1 MTRSIFTLLI
11 ALSVTGSAF
20 AQQAPDWPPASDTAD
35 APVSPVAPAVPDEAE
50 VKGPPELTCTPYC
63 VEDACMVGDGC
74 GGTCG
79 CAEGGSC
86 VDGLCTAPA
95 SAAEAAA
102 ESLGSQIFDRVLIQ
116 LNWGDDN
123 LLLGSGETR
132 ENSPDPN
139 FSRCARTQIDG
150 LTGKDC
156 SQGTSR
162 LGLYKA
168 VDIGDGFS
176 AAGALVL
183 GLGVVTDPESS
194 KAGNVSLYDLGS
206 YLRLDKAFTET
217 SSMQLEMYP
226 VDARPMKL
234 GFHPDIEWGTKDEF
248 PENFRRGAAPGLKLG
263 FKAGG
268 FYAFAGA
275 KTALIKTP
283 LEIEL
288 SSDIGNRILFSTR
301 TFYGALGGLGLD
313 LPDLGLSIEAN
324 GGFFHKGTLTKE
336 GVLGKD
342 IFSGGGSLRLG
353 YRQGLPIGLR
363 IDSSLYQRTVAGAQS
378 VEKEVYDGSFAMAA
392 TAEGTLQVQNLS
404 DFELPGSTDLEWAYA
419 SHVGLKFKVSDLR
432 LHAEARMRS
441 LTHITAQ
448 VPGFFPYTTIPENA
462 ETVPELQGLI
472 SVDYRM
478 DNVTL
483 AVTGGVRMPA
493 TYRGLAPTGAG
504 EDAASAGIRTVVVS
518 EADAGGWYILPAGI
532 DAQLVGWGEL
542 GLKWHPAPEFALMG
556 ELLYGHDGNR
566 TQVERDSS
574 GHAIRVFTQPHIL
587 GINLLGQ
594 FLF

>member
-1 MTRSIFTLLI
+1 MTRWLFVLL
-11 ALSVTGSAF
+11 ALLGLQGTSF
-20 AQQAPDWPPASDTAD
+20 AQSVDTPAEVPVDTPAEVPVDTPAEVLEAEPDVAPTSEATPPPA
-35 APVSPVAPAVPDEAE
+35 PIE
-50 VKGPPELTCTPYC
+50 VLSEKGEVT
-63 VEDACMVGDGC
+63 E
-74 GGTCG
+74 
-79 CAEGGSC
+79 S
-86 VDGLCTAPA
+86 A
-95 SAAEAAA
+95 S
-102 ESLGSQIFDRVLIQ
+102 ESSEPHWSSQLFDRVLIQ

-132 ENSPDPN
+132 ESSPDPN
-139 FSRCARTQIDG
+139 FSRCARTQVDG
-150 LTGKDC
+150 VTGKDC

-162 LGLYKA
+162 LGLYKS
-168 VDIGDGFS
+168 VDIGEGFT

-206 YLRLDKAFTET
+206 YVRLNKDFGEDT
-217 SSMQLEMYP
+217 SLMMEMFP
-226 VDARPMKL
+226 VDARPLKL

-248 PENFRRGAAPGLKLG
+248 PANFRRGAAPGLKLG
-263 FKAGG
+263 VSAGG
-268 FYAFAGA
+268 FYAFAGV
-275 KTALIKTP
+275 KTALIKSP

-288 SSDIGNRILFSTR
+288 ESDIGNRILFSTR

-313 LPDLGLSIEAN
+313 LARLGLSVEAN

-342 IFSGGGSLRLG
+342 IFSGGGSLRVA

-363 IDSSLYQRTVAGAQS
+363 IDSSLYQRTVAGAKA
-378 VEKEVYDGSFAMAA
+378 VKKEQYDGSVALAA
-392 TAEGTLQVQNLS
+392 SAEGTLRVQNLS
-404 DFELPGSTDLEWAYA
+404 DFEVPGSTELEWSYA
-419 SHVGLKFKVSDLR
+419 GHVGLKLKASDLR
-432 LHAEARMRS
+432 VHAEARMRS
-441 LTHITAQ
+441 LTHITAE

-462 ETVPELQGLI
+462 ETMPELQGLL
-472 SVDYRM
+472 SVDYRLG
-478 DNVTL
+478 NVTL
-483 AVTGGVRMPA
+483 ALTGGVRLPA

-532 DAQLVGWGEL
+532 DAQLVGWGEI
-542 GLKWHPAPEFALMG
+542 GLKWHPADEFALMG
-556 ELLYGHDGNR
+556 EVLYGHDGNR
-566 TQVERDSS
+566 TQVERDSA
-574 GHAIRVFTQPHIL
+574 GHAVRVFTQPHIL